1 MFYLK
6 RGSAVF
12 GQTHE
17 NIKDFTHY
25 KFRKHRF
32 YLDVALVLYVQL
44 SFLHVS
50 QFMSLVKLTW
60 TVYAIQV
67 A

>member
-1 MFYLK
+1 MFFLK

-17 NIKDFTHY
+17 NIEDFTHS

-32 YLDVALVLYVQL
+32 YLDMALVFYVQL
-44 SFLHVS
+44 SFLRVS
-50 QFMSLVKLTW
+50 QIMSLVKLTW
-60 TVYAIQV
+60 AVYAIQV